1 MSDPLKY
8 VPKPLIEEHYHIREL
23 IERQEVRTADRTRHR
38 EKEKALAERN
48 EEIGKAPM
56 AKMEAF
62 YCQECGEDFVHAAL
76 KQVEED
82 MDHHGLL
89 HAFYR
94 AKCRKGHW
102 VSRLITD
109 KHRDPYWA
117 RSKAVAR
124 DKAIHSQ
131 DLLQPFEEG
140 FQLLYGKV
148 KNI

>member
-8 VPKPLIEEHYHIREL
+8 TPKPLIEEHYHIQEL
-23 IERQEVRTADRTRHR
+23 IARQEVRTADRIYHR
-38 EKEKALAERN
+38 NKEKALAERN
-48 EEIGKAPM
+48 EEIAKAPA
-56 AKMEAF
+56 AKMEVF
-62 YCQECGEDFVHAAL
+62 YCRECCEDFQHAAL

-82 MDHHGLL
+82 MDDPTIL

-102 VSRLITD
+102 VARLVTD
-109 KHRDPYWA
+109 RHRDQYWS
-117 RSKAVAR
+117 RSRAVAL
-124 DKAIHSQ
+124 DKAAHAS